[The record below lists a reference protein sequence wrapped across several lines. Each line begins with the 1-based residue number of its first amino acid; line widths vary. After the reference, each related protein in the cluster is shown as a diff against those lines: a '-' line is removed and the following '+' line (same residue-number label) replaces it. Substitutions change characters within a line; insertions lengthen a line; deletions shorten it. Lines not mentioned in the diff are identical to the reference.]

1 MEGIYI
7 TSENLENTAAQVQ
20 TMKVQMEGIFDQ
32 MRQTIRAMN
41 AFWDSPA
48 ARACADQF
56 EQLAPVFPQ
65 YIALVDS
72 YSSFL
77 KASAAAYQENEA
89 ALGA

>member
-32 MRQTIRAMN
+32 MRQTIRGMN

-48 ARACADQF
+48 ARA
-56 EQLAPVFPQ
+56 LR
-65 YIALVDS
+65 I
-72 YSSFL
+72 SSSSWLRFFL
-77 KASAAAYQENEA
+77 STS
-89 ALGA
+89 L